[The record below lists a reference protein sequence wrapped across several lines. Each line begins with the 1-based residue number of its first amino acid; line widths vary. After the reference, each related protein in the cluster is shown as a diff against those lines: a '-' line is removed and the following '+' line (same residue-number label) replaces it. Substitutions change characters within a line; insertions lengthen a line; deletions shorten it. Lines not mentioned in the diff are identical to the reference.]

1 MPLSKNYLIL
11 IFILYL
17 LKEAIE
23 YFLQYLNFKYLKKIG
38 LLIPPE
44 FEGMV
49 EEDLLKKT
57 YEYTKDKM
65 RFGFISSIFGNLVA
79 IVFIFGGLLNIYN
92 SWISTLNLSFI
103 LSGVLFFLLLIYVS
117 SILSIPFNLYNIFKI
132 ENKYGFNTM
141 TKKLWISDF
150 LKTFFLSSI
159 IILIVVSVALWIIQ
173 GSPYYWWIWLWL
185 FFFLFSVTMMYIS
198 PYLIEPLF
206 NKVSPIDDKGLEEK
220 IKDLLQRVNI
230 NVSRV
235 FKMDASK
242 RSRHTNAYFS
252 GIGRVKR
259 IILYDTLLEKMDHD
273 EILAIIAHEAG
284 HWKKK
289 HVMKTILGVEIIS
302 LISTY
307 IFFKLMQSDV
317 FTKIFLINKE
327 TFFAKIII
335 LGFIGSIV
343 SFPLIPLGN
352 YISRRFEKEADIF
365 AFKVTRNK
373 DAIIRALIKLSKDN
387 LSNLYPH
394 PLYVTFYYSHPPVL
408 QRIRL
413 IKSQKIE

>member
-11 IFILYL
+11 IFTLYL

-38 LLIPPE
+38 QLIPPE
-44 FEGMV
+44 FQGMV
-49 EEDLLKKT
+49 EEDVLKKT
-57 YEYTKDKM
+57 YEYIKDKM
-65 RFGFISSIFGNLVA
+65 RLSFISSIFGNLVTV
-79 IVFIFGGLLNIYN
+79 VFIFGGLLNIYN

-103 LSGVLFFLLLIYVS
+103 LSGLLFFLLLSYAN
-117 SILSIPFNLYNIFKI
+117 SILSIPFNLYTIFKI

-141 TKKLWISDF
+141 TIKLWISDF
-150 LKTFFLSSI
+150 FKTFVLSSV
-159 IILIVVSVALWIIQ
+159 IILIIVSVALWIIQ
-173 GSPYYWWIWLWL
+173 ESPYYWWIWLWL
-185 FFFLFSVTMMYIS
+185 FFFLFSIIMMYIS

-206 NKVSPIDDKGLEEK
+206 NKVTPIDDKGLEEK
-220 IKDLLQRVNI
+220 IQDLLQRVNVNI
-230 NVSRV
+230 SKV

-242 RSRHTNAYFS
+242 RSHHTNAYFS
-252 GIGRVKR
+252 GIGKVKR
-259 IILYDTLLEKMDHD
+259 IILYDTLLEKMAHD

-289 HVMKTILGVEIIS
+289 HIVKTIIGVEIIS
-302 LISTY
+302 LIGTY
-307 IFFKLMQSDV
+307 ISFRLMQSDIL
-317 FTKIFLINKE
+317 TEIFLINKE

-352 YISRRFEKEADIF
+352 YISRRFEKEADRF
-365 AFKVTRNK
+365 AFEVTGNK

-394 PLYVTFYYSHPPVL
+394 PLYAMFYYSHPPVL

-413 IKSQKIE
+413 IKSQKSE

>member
-11 IFILYL
+11 IFTLYL

-38 LLIPPE
+38 QLIPPE

-49 EEDLLKKT
+49 EEDVLKKT
-57 YEYTKDKM
+57 YEYIKDKM
-65 RFGFISSIFGNLVA
+65 RLSFISSIFGNLVTV
-79 IVFIFGGLLNIYN
+79 VFIFGGLLNIYN

-103 LSGVLFFLLLIYVS
+103 LSGLLFFLLLSYAN
-117 SILSIPFNLYNIFKI
+117 SILSIPFNLYTIFKI

-141 TKKLWISDF
+141 TIKLWISDF
-150 LKTFFLSSI
+150 FKTFVLSSV
-159 IILIVVSVALWIIQ
+159 IILIIVSVALWIIQ
-173 GSPYYWWIWLWL
+173 ESPYYWWIWLWL
-185 FFFLFSVTMMYIS
+185 FFFLFSIIMMYIS

-206 NKVSPIDDKGLEEK
+206 NKVTPIDDKGLEEK
-220 IKDLLQRVNI
+220 IQDLLQRVNVNI
-230 NVSRV
+230 SKV

-242 RSRHTNAYFS
+242 RSHHTNAYFS

-259 IILYDTLLEKMDHD
+259 IILYDTLLEKMAHD

-289 HVMKTILGVEIIS
+289 HIVKTIIGVEIIS
-302 LISTY
+302 LIGTY
-307 IFFKLMQSDV
+307 ISFRLMQSDIL
-317 FTKIFLINKE
+317 TEIFLINKE

-352 YISRRFEKEADIF
+352 YISRRFEKEADRF
-365 AFKVTRNK
+365 AFEVTGNK

-394 PLYVTFYYSHPPVL
+394 PLYAMFYYSHPPVL

-413 IKSQKIE
+413 IKSQKSE